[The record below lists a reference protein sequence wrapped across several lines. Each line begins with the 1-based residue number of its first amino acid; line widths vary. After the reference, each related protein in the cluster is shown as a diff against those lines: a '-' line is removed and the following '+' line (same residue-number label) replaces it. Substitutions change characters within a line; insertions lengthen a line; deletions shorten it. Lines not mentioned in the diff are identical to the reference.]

1 MRARARAPRLALA
14 ALDMSLA
21 LATAAGGGLVL
32 LARRARGRRPVRPE
46 RPRLMVLSTTY
57 SLGVLRARQAEHLVT
72 RQDLGGYFEHVWT
85 VHPLVGADPGEA
97 LVGVGPPTVTPL
109 SERHTM
115 IEGKTARSHA
125 LARLPN
131 LNFTLA
137 QVQLVLLLDRL
148 VDREGVGIVR
158 GDPFYNGL
166 LALLLG
172 RLSRRPVE
180 LRIIAD
186 HDKLFE
192 GAGSLAHPRLF
203 RTRAIERRVQRFT
216 LSHAER
222 VLAGS
227 EDNRAYAM
235 RNGAPDAR
243 VRYLGNWSM
252 VNPIHL
258 QEPGERTA
266 LGDEFGLG
274 DRPIVLFVSRL
285 ERQKH
290 PEDVV
295 AAVVRARERD
305 PRIAAVFV
313 GEGAMRAELEA
324 LCRELGVADDIV
336 LAGDRDQVW
345 LVGMLARASVV
356 AYPLAGLALVEAA
369 LSGTPIVAYDHE
381 WHAEFIRSD
390 QDGILVPYRDTAA
403 MADAICAVVGDPAL
417 AGRLARSARA
427 RALEFVQPDVVLA
440 HERALADEM
449 LMLAS
454 ASS

>member
-1 MRARARAPRLALA
+1 MSARAQRMALA
-14 ALDMSLA
+14 ALDLSLA
-21 LATAAGGGLVL
+21 VAVAAGGGLVL
-32 LARRARGRRPVRPE
+32 LARRARGRRPVQPQ

-57 SLGVLRARQAEHLVT
+57 SLGVLRARRAEHLVT

-97 LVGVGPPTVTPL
+97 LVGAGPPAVTPL

-115 IEGKTARSHA
+115 IEGKTARSHR
-125 LARLPN
+125 LARLPY

-137 QVQLVLLLDRL
+137 QLQLVLLLDRL

-186 HDKLFE
+186 HDKLFH
-192 GAGSLAHPRLF
+192 GSGSLAHPRLF
-203 RTRAIERRVQRFT
+203 RTRAVERRVQRYT
-216 LSHAER
+216 LSHAES

-227 EDNRAYAM
+227 EDNRAYAV
-235 RNGAPDAR
+235 RNGAPDER

-258 QEPGERTA
+258 QEPAERA
-266 LGDEFGLG
+266 APDDEFGLG

-290 PEDVV
+290 PEDVI
-295 AAVVRARERD
+295 AAVARARARD

-313 GEGAMRAELEA
+313 GDGALRAELER
-324 LCRELGVADDIV
+324 LCAELGVAEHV
-336 LAGDRDQVW
+336 VFAGDRDQTW
-345 LVGMLARASVV
+345 LVGMLARATLV

-369 LSGTPIVAYDHE
+369 LAATPIVAYDHE
-381 WHAEFIRSD
+381 WHAELIRD
-390 QDGILVPYRDTAA
+390 GQDGLLVPYRDTAA
-403 MADAICAVVGDPAL
+403 MADAIGAVVADPAL
-417 AGRLARSARA
+417 ADRLGRAARA
-427 RALEFVQPDVVLA
+427 RVLEFVQPDVVLA

-449 LMLAS
+449 LTLAA